1 MSTKTLDLSG
11 LEPGAIDAI
20 RAKLERPR
28 YELIPLKNV
37 LEQAGYLPEGSTVTV
52 TASPQKGQM
61 ATIDLSLDLQ
71 QMGFEVIPHL
81 SARLI
86 RDRRELR
93 TVLDRL
99 DNASVHRAF
108 VVGGDTDPPGEF
120 FDGLTLLTTMDQ
132 LGHSLGEIGIPG
144 YPEGHPTIGDDALAQ
159 ALEDK
164 SPYAS
169 YITSQMCFDS
179 NAIKNWVGGLRD
191 HGYGHGVYLGIAGVA
206 ELTKLISISLRI
218 GVGASAKFLAK
229 NKSLAGRLVR
239 PGGYGPD
246 QLLVDLAS
254 EMADPVANI
263 HGFHIYTFNRVD
275 ATESWRHQMLTALT

>member
-1 MSTKTLDLSG
+1 MSTKTLDLAG
-11 LEPGAIDAI
+11 VEPGAIDAI
-20 RAKLERPR
+20 RARLERPK

>member
-1 MSTKTLDLSG
+1 MSTKTLDLAG
-11 LEPGAIDAI
+11 VEPGAIDAI
-20 RAKLERPR
+20 RARLERPK

-37 LEQAGYLPEGSTVTV
+37 LEQARYLPEGSTVTV

-61 ATIDLSLDLQ
+61 ATIDLGLDLQ
-71 QMGFEVIPHL
+71 QMGFDVIPHL

-86 RDRRELR
+86 QDRRELR
-93 TVLDRL
+93 RVLDRL